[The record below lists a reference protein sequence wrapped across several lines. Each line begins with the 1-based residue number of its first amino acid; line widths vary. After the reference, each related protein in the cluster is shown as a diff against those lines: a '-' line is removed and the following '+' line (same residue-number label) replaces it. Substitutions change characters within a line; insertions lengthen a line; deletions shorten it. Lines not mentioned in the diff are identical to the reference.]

1 MVVDGRLHFA
11 QMDAV
16 FGIVGNYA
24 GLDVE
29 VGAGFQSGYL
39 AGFADNQVRSVDS
52 ALLYF
57 VLAVAVD
64 CHNDGLGAA
73 GVQGTARMAGLVF
86 ETNELGTY
94 GYDFEFHLL
103 DEGES

>member
-1 MVVDGRLHFA
+1 MIYYRRELC
-11 QMDAV
+11 
-16 FGIVGNYA
+16 

-29 VGAGFQSGYL
+29 VGAGFQSGYV